1 MAIQS
6 LKTDFFYGPKNA
18 YLNNLY
24 LRTPQTLLKDKIK
37 VNYLSIAA
45 LSKNI
50 GNLALEANLKES
62 KVGFK
67 DVLLFVPDLQK
78 QDIFRSNPNA
88 ILLLNTRLRGKVSDL
103 DIQQF
108 EMTGIG
114 MTSVSLSGKIK
125 GMPNTEKAY
134 FDLNIKKLQ
143 SSAKDVTSFVPKG
156 TIPDNIQLPAQFNL
170 QGKLKGGIQNFK
182 TNLTLNSSFGNAKVD
197 ALFDQRIK
205 KNEKYDATVYLLDFD
220 LGKLIKNDSIGK
232 ITLKAKVKGLDPKTA
247 QAELDG
253 LVQKAVFNKYTYR
266 DLAVKGSIANGA
278 FEVKSGMKDPNLH
291 FDLVASG
298 NIKEKYPSGK
308 IKLNLDIAD
317 LEKLP
322 LHAGPMKLR
331 GNIDSDITNSNPDFL
346 NGKVFL
352 SNIQILQSAAPI
364 VLDSVKI
371 IAVADDN
378 HNNIKV
384 SSQFLKAELDGKY
397 KLTTLSNSLQK
408 SLSKYIDLG
417 SPKSKTV
424 ADDQNITLNLSI
436 ENDPIL
442 FRLIPNLTSLEPIQI
457 TGKYNSVADSL
468 EIKGIFPRIV
478 YANNIISD
486 GKINVEAKENALNY
500 QVSVATIESGSLKI
514 PFTSLTGKIA
524 DNVISYALE
533 VKDAKEKQQY
543 FIAGELLRDKAKNI
557 VKFDTENFVLN
568 YDKWNLNAENSI
580 EFGGKRLYIN
590 KFYLDNSGNTLKIQS
605 QGNDDNAPLQV
616 DFVNFKIET
625 ILNMVKKQELLM
637 QGLINGSVLAE
648 NVMTKPT
655 FTSDLKIDDFA
666 FKGEPVGNITV
677 KVDNKTANTLAAN
690 VNLSG
695 DGNDLNLVGD
705 YKIDSGNFDL
715 DLDIKHLN
723 IKNIQGFSM
732 GNIKDGSGFLS
743 GNFKVT
749 GNTATPKVAGELV
762 FNDTGF
768 RITQL
773 NSYFK
778 TNKEKITFSNDVI
791 SFDKFSLYDENDNEL
806 FVNGTIASSDFRN
819 FNFVLLIEGNDF
831 RAIHSKAT
839 DNDLFYGDLFLDTK
853 LNIKGTLES
862 PVVNGTIKI
871 NKETKF
877 SVVLP
882 QSDPSIADREGIV
895 EFVDE
900 DNVYLKQTIEMQ
912 NQLNQSELKGMDVS
926 VAISID
932 KEAELTLIIDQRKW
946 RLFKFERRSRAYR
959 RNRPF
964 WGNYFNRKI

>member
-1 MAIQS
+1 LAIQS